1 VAFFLPSGVFFRV
14 GPLFDVE
21 DFLFIGENIV
31 SIIFYIPCMS
41 EFFRQLLTQFR
52 DIWQRFSI
60 VQKGILISSM
70 ALLFAFIIV
79 AVSLQIV
86 NATDSRMATLYANM
100 DVSSVADITAFLK
113 ESKYDY
119 KLDNDGRTI
128 LVPKETLY
136 EVRMSLSRAGLPRD
150 RDKGYELFD
159 KNQLG
164 MTDFAQNLNYLR
176 AVQAELARSIETFR
190 EVESARVHVTIP
202 KQTLFMEKKEEAK
215 AVVIVTLR
223 PGEELQDRQI
233 KGIQH
238 LVASAVES
246 LKARQVTVTDDRGFM
261 LTKGFADNEIAE
273 HTDHNMEFRRSAETY
288 LRKQVMAILDGVL
301 GPNKATVTVSAD
313 LDFDRISR
321 TVESYD
327 PTKRAV
333 RSEQREDGTRSNIP
347 PENGNETKEG
357 SITNYEV
364 NRTMAQIISSPGA
377 TKRLTVSVAVD
388 GIYERDSISGKKIY
402 RPRGEED
409 LTMLT
414 RLVKNAVGYSQDRN
428 DSVYVAS
435 MQFDRS
441 FWEEEQAAMAEMGN
455 KALWETWA
463 LRITIVLIVI
473 LAFVFL
479 RMVVVSLIN
488 AMNPPVPR
496 HEEISIESETED
508 VPEPVRKQNEL
519 IERLENWA
527 IANPE
532 NAANLLK
539 LWLTEGVEVQTSTK
553 KKK

>member
-1 VAFFLPSGVFFRV
+1 
-14 GPLFDVE
+14 
-21 DFLFIGENIV
+21 
-31 SIIFYIPCMS
+31 MS

-60 VQKGILISSM
+60 VQKGILLASL
-70 ALLFAFIIV
+70 ALLFAFIVV
-79 AVSLQIV
+79 AISLQVV
-86 NATDSRMATLYANM
+86 NATDTRMATLYANM
-100 DVSSVADITAFLK
+100 EVSTVADITAFLK
-113 ESKYDY
+113 ENKYDY
-119 KLDNDGRTI
+119 KLDNDGRTL

-136 EVRMSLSRAGLPRD
+136 EIRMALSRAGLPRD
-150 RDKGYELFD
+150 RDKGFELFD

-176 AVQAELARSIETFR
+176 AVQAELAHSIETYR
-190 EVESARVHVTIP
+190 EVENARVHITIP
-202 KQTLFMEKKEEAK
+202 KQTLFMEREREAK
-215 AVVIVTLR
+215 AVVIVKMR
-223 PGEELQDRQI
+223 PGAELQERQI

-238 LVASAVES
+238 LVASAVDN
-246 LKARQVTVTDDRGFM
+246 LKPRQVTVNDDNGNM
-261 LTKGFADNEIAE
+261 LTRGYADNDVAE
-273 HTDHNMEFRRSAETY
+273 HTDHNMEFKRSAEAY
-288 LRKQVMAILDGVL
+288 LRKQVLGMLDVPL
-301 GPNKATVTVSAD
+301 GPNKATVTISAD

-327 PTKRAV
+327 PTKKVV
-333 RSEQREDGTRSNIP
+333 RSEQREDGTRSQIP

-364 NRTMAQIISSPGA
+364 NRSVSQIISSPGA
-377 TKRLTVSVAVD
+377 IKRLTVSVAVD
-388 GIYERDSISGKKIY
+388 GNYERDTLSGKKIY
-402 RPRGEED
+402 KPRSEEEIV
-409 LTMLT
+409 MLT
-414 RLVKNAVGYSQDRN
+414 QLVKNAVGYSQERN
-428 DSVYVAS
+428 DTVYVAS

-441 FWEEEQAAMAEMGN
+441 FWEEEQAAMAQMGN
-455 KALWETWA
+455 KELWETWA

-479 RMVVVSLIN
+479 RMVVLSLIN

-496 HEEISIESETED
+496 HEEISIEADTEE

-519 IERLENWA
+519 IERLESWS

-539 LWLTEGVEVQTSTK
+539 LWLAEGAEAQNPATK

>member
-1 VAFFLPSGVFFRV
+1 M
-14 GPLFDVE
+14 E
-21 DFLFIGENIV
+21 
-31 SIIFYIPCMS
+31 
-41 EFFRQLLTQFR
+41 
-52 DIWQRFSI
+52 
-60 VQKGILISSM
+60 
-70 ALLFAFIIV
+70 
-79 AVSLQIV
+79 
-86 NATDSRMATLYANM
+86 
-100 DVSSVADITAFLK
+100 VSSVADITAFLK
-113 ESKYDY
+113 ENKYEY

-150 RDKGYELFD
+150 RDKGFELFD

-190 EVESARVHVTIP
+190 EVEKARVHITIP
-202 KQTLFMEKKEEAK
+202 KQTLFMDKERDAK

-223 PGEELQDRQI
+223 PGSELQERQI

-238 LVASAVES
+238 LVASAVDN
-246 LKARQVTVTDDRGFM
+246 LKPRQVTVTDDSGFM

-273 HTDHNMEFRRSAETY
+273 HTDHNMEFRRSAELY
-288 LRKQVMAILDGVL
+288 LKRQILGILDGVL
-301 GPNKATVTVSAD
+301 GPNKATVTVAAD
-313 LDFDRISR
+313 LDFDQISR

-333 RSEQREDGTRSNIP
+333 RSEQRDDGTRSQIP
-347 PENGNETKEG
+347 PENGNETREG

-388 GIYERDSISGKKIY
+388 GLYERDSVSGKKIY
-402 RPRGEED
+402 KPRNEED
-409 LTMLT
+409 IKMLT
-414 RLVKNAVGYSQDRN
+414 QLVKNAVGFSQERN

-441 FWEEEQAAMAEMGN
+441 FWEEEQAAMVQMGN
-455 KALWETWA
+455 KELWETWA

-479 RMVVVSLIN
+479 RMVVLTLIN

-496 HEEISIESETED
+496 HEEISIEADTEE

-519 IERLENWA
+519 IERLESWA

-539 LWLTEGVEVQTSTK
+539 LWLAEGAEVQNPATK